1 MSATQAP
8 LFLQRLLR
16 LGLQAQDDEELRLGK
31 TLLNLG
37 SLLFVL
43 AALVWLGACKAIDP
57 GFPVAAAVTVPALA
71 LVNLALFAGHRW
83 FAPYRFVQLGLL
95 LAFPVVTQLGIGALP
110 GTSGLALWGLLAPA
124 AALLS
129 GRVAGSTWWFAG
141 FLLGTA
147 LSASLPPPGGEPGAF
162 VALHIAL
169 VSSVLYLQLRY
180 AQGRRGRT
188 REKLAD
194 AHHQLR
200 LEKERSER
208 LLLNILPAPIAAR
221 LKDSSGTLA
230 DGHPEVVVMFAD
242 IVDYTRIASGMAPV
256 KVFEMLNRIFCR
268 FDELCEKRGL
278 ERIKT
283 IGDGYMVAGGLHAHP
298 HEAHAAMAA
307 LALDMQAALHDHS
320 FTDGLTLQLRIGIA
334 SGPVVAGVVG
344 RGRFIYDLWGDR
356 EPRPPPVHRGRAQR
370 DPVRRAHV
378 RAPARRL
385 RLRQA
390 GAADAEGQGLRTGLS
405 PAQPAHH
412 RCPHPSPPPGPG
424 RLTTSP
430 FASSIPSGI

>member
-162 VALHIAL
+162 VALHITL

-344 RGRFIYDLWGDR
+344 RGRFIYDLWGDTVNLAHR
-356 EPRPPPVHRGRAQR
+356 LCTEGEPSVIQCDGRTFERLRGAFVFAKPVLLMLKGKGYVPVYRLRSPRILAAPALPRPP
-370 DPVRRAHV
+370 V
-378 RAPARRL
+378 RAA
-385 RLRQA
+385 
-390 GAADAEGQGLRTGLS
+390 
-405 PAQPAHH
+405 
-412 RCPHPSPPPGPG
+412 
-424 RLTTSP
+424 
-430 FASSIPSGI
+430 

>member
-8 LFLQRLLR
+8 NFLQRLLR

-37 SLLFVL
+37 GLLFVL

-162 VALHIAL
+162 VALHITL

-221 LKDSSGTLA
+221 LKDSSA
-230 DGHPEVVVMFAD
+230 
-242 IVDYTRIASGMAPV
+242 
-256 KVFEMLNRIFCR
+256 
-268 FDELCEKRGL
+268 
-278 ERIKT
+278 
-283 IGDGYMVAGGLHAHP
+283 
-298 HEAHAAMAA
+298 
-307 LALDMQAALHDHS
+307 
-320 FTDGLTLQLRIGIA
+320 
-334 SGPVVAGVVG
+334 
-344 RGRFIYDLWGDR
+344 
-356 EPRPPPVHRGRAQR
+356 
-370 DPVRRAHV
+370 
-378 RAPARRL
+378 
-385 RLRQA
+385 
-390 GAADAEGQGLRTGLS
+390 
-405 PAQPAHH
+405 
-412 RCPHPSPPPGPG
+412 PSPTAT
-424 RLTTSP
+424 RRWW
-430 FASSIPSGI
+430 